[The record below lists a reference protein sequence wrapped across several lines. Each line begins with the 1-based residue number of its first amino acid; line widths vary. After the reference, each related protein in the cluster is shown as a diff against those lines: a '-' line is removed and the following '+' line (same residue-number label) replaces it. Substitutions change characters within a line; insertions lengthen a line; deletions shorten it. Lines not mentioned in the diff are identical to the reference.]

1 MAGWVGPRLAGPT
14 GQQPG
19 WPCVSGKPGA
29 PFFLLLLMQES
40 VLAAVVPAI
49 LRREVLGN
57 ELIDYIVAG
66 VILLLGAVLNR
77 LLSRL
82 LSKGLFRLTKR
93 YTAGVTEGEL
103 HDLLIQ
109 PLGALLFLV
118 SFYLAFSVLRYPL
131 PALAVKGVEPWPKVA
146 LLGLFHLG
154 VIATVVWVVI
164 SLVDFALLV
173 VQRRAELTASLG
185 TRRLDNQFLP
195 FAKDLL
201 KVFVVV
207 IGLLVALGQVF
218 GVNVTAL
225 IGGLGIGGLAVAFA
239 AKESLEN
246 LLASFTIFIDQPFG
260 VGDLVTAGTVSGTV
274 EKIGFRSTR
283 LRTAEK
289 SYLTV
294 PNKSMIDKPLD
305 NLSLRTARR
314 VGFTIYFDQKTT
326 SSQLQAIIAEAVE
339 AMMAHPLVTKDV
351 QMKFNTISPAG
362 KEVTVQYFVETTSYD
377 EYLDVKESLN
387 YRLVEAVEH
396 QGGSFASS
404 TTVAPPATA

>member
-1 MAGWVGPRLAGPT
+1 ME
-14 GQQPG
+14 
-19 WPCVSGKPGA
+19 
-29 PFFLLLLMQES
+29 ES
-40 VLAAVVPAI
+40 VLSAYLPAFFH
-49 LRREVLGN
+49 RQVLGN
-57 ELIDYIVAG
+57 ELLDYLIAG
-66 VILLLGAVLNR
+66 VIMLLGSVLNR
-77 LLSRL
+77 VLSRL
-82 LSKGLFRLTKR
+82 VSKALFRLTKR
-93 YTAGVTEGEL
+93 YTAGVSESEL

-109 PLGALLFLV
+109 PLGALLFLI
-118 SFYLAFSVLRYPL
+118 SFYLAFSVLRYPM

-154 VIATVVWVVI
+154 VIATIVWVVI

-185 TRRLDNQFLP
+185 ARRLDNQFLP

-326 SSQLQAIIAEAVE
+326 SSQLQAIIAEAVD

-351 QMKFNTISPAG
+351 QMKFNTITPAG
-362 KEVTVQYFVETTSYD
+362 KEVTVQYFIETTSYD

-396 QGGSFASS
+396 QGGSFA
-404 TTVAPPATA
+404 TTAAAAAVATA

>member
-1 MAGWVGPRLAGPT
+1 MEIPA
-14 GQQPG
+14 
-19 WPCVSGKPGA
+19 
-29 PFFLLLLMQES
+29 FLH
-40 VLAAVVPAI
+40 
-49 LRREVLGN
+49 REVLGN
-57 ELIDYIVAG
+57 ELLDY
-66 VILLLGAVLNR
+66 VIAAIIMLLGSALNR

-82 LSKGLFRLTKR
+82 LSKGFFRLTKR
-93 YTAGVTEGEL
+93 YTTGVTEEEL

-109 PLGALLFLV
+109 PLGALLFLA
-118 SFYLAFSVLRYPL
+118 SFYLAFSVLRYPM
-131 PALAVKGVEPWPKVA
+131 PPLAVQGVEPWPKVL

-154 VIATVVWVVI
+154 VIATVVWVVTR
-164 SLVDFALLV
+164 LVDFALLV
-173 VQRRAELTASLG
+173 MQRRAELLTTPSA
-185 TRRLDNQFLP
+185 RRLDNQFLP

-314 VGFTIYFDQKTT
+314 VGFTLIFDQKTT
-326 SSQLQAIIAEAVE
+326 SEQLQAIIKEAVA
-339 AMMAHPLVTKDV
+339 AMESHPLVTKEV

-387 YRLVEAVEH
+387 YSLVEAVEH
-396 QGGSFASS
+396 QGGSFAASA
-404 TTVAPPATA
+404 APVPAPV

>member
-1 MAGWVGPRLAGPT
+1 ME
-14 GQQPG
+14 
-19 WPCVSGKPGA
+19 
-29 PFFLLLLMQES
+29 ES
-40 VLAAVVPAI
+40 VLASHIPAF
-49 LRREVLGN
+49 LHREVLGN
-57 ELIDYIVAG
+57 ELLDYLIAG
-66 VILLLGAVLNR
+66 IIMLLGSVLNR
-77 LLSRL
+77 VLSRL
-82 LSKGLFRLTKR
+82 VSKALFRLTKR
-93 YTAGVTEGEL
+93 YTAGVSESEL

-109 PLGALLFLV
+109 PLGALLFLI

-154 VIATVVWVVI
+154 VIATIVWVVI

-185 TRRLDNQFLP
+185 ARRLDNQFLP

-207 IGLLVALGQVF
+207 IGMLVALGQVF

-326 SSQLQAIIAEAVE
+326 SSQLQAIISEAVE

-351 QMKFNTISPAG
+351 QMKFNTITPAG

-396 QGGSFASS
+396 QGGSFA
-404 TTVAPPATA
+404 TTATTAAAVTA

>member
-1 MAGWVGPRLAGPT
+1 MDIPA
-14 GQQPG
+14 
-19 WPCVSGKPGA
+19 
-29 PFFLLLLMQES
+29 FLH
-40 VLAAVVPAI
+40 
-49 LRREVLGN
+49 RELLGN
-57 ELIDYIVAG
+57 ELLDYLIAAT
-66 VILLLGAVLNR
+66 IMLLGAVLNR

-82 LSKGLFRLTKR
+82 LSKALFRLTKR
-93 YTAGVTEGEL
+93 YTAGVSESEL

-109 PLGALLFLV
+109 PLGALLFLA
-118 SFYLAFSVLRYPL
+118 SFYLAFSVLRYPMPPL
-131 PALAVKGVEPWPKVA
+131 TVKSVEPWPKVA

-154 VIATVVWVVI
+154 VIATVVWVI
-164 SLVDFALLV
+164 LRLVDFALLV
-173 VQRRAELTASLG
+173 VQRRAELLTTVSA
-185 TRRLDNQFLP
+185 RRLDNQFLP

-201 KVFVVV
+201 KVFIVV
-207 IGLLVALGQVF
+207 IGMLVALGQVF

-260 VGDLVTAGTVSGTV
+260 VGDLVTAGSVSGTV

-305 NLSLRTARR
+305 NLSLRTL
-314 VGFTIYFDQKTT
+314 YFDKKTT
-326 SSQLQAIIAEAVE
+326 SSQLQAIIEEAVA
-339 AMMAHPLVTKDV
+339 AMKEHALVTDDV
-351 QMKFNTISPAG
+351 QMKFNAISPAG
-362 KEVTVQYFVETTSYD
+362 KEVTVQYFVETSSYD

-387 YRLVEAVEH
+387 YRLIEAVEH
-396 QGGSFASS
+396 QGGSFAM
-404 TTVAPPATA
+404 TAPVAVPAPA

>member
-1 MAGWVGPRLAGPT
+1 MP
-14 GQQPG
+14 
-19 WPCVSGKPGA
+19 
-29 PFFLLLLMQES
+29 
-40 VLAAVVPAI
+40 LAAVP
-49 LRREVLGN
+49 
-57 ELIDYIVAG
+57 
-66 VILLLGAVLNR
+66 
-77 LLSRL
+77 
-82 LSKGLFRLTKR
+82 
-93 YTAGVTEGEL
+93 
-103 HDLLIQ
+103 
-109 PLGALLFLV
+109 
-118 SFYLAFSVLRYPL
+118 
-131 PALAVKGVEPWPKVA
+131 GVEPWPKVA

-154 VIATVVWVVI
+154 VIATVVWVI
-164 SLVDFALLV
+164 MRLVDFALLV
-173 VQRRAELTASLG
+173 VQRRAELTATAGS
-185 TRRLDNQFLP
+185 RRLDSQFLP

-201 KVFVVV
+201 KVFIVV

-218 GVNVTAL
+218 AVNVTAL

-260 VGDLVTAGTVSGTV
+260 VGDLVTAGSVSGTV

-314 VGFTIYFDQKTT
+314 VGFTLYFDQKTT
-326 SSQLQAIIAEAVE
+326 SDQLQAIIREAVAAIAE
-339 AMMAHPLVTKDV
+339 HALVTQDV
-351 QMKFNTISPAG
+351 QMKFSAISPAG

-387 YRLVEAVEH
+387 YRLLEAVEH
-396 QGGSFASS
+396 QGGSFA
-404 TTVAPPATA
+404 VAAPAASAASA

>member
-1 MAGWVGPRLAGPT
+1 M
-14 GQQPG
+14 
-19 WPCVSGKPGA
+19 
-29 PFFLLLLMQES
+29 EI
-40 VLAAVVPAI
+40 PAF

-57 ELIDYIVAG
+57 PLSDY
-66 VILLLGAVLNR
+66 VIAAVIMLLGALLNR
-77 LLSRL
+77 LVSRL
-82 LSKGLFRLTKR
+82 LSKALFRLTKR
-93 YTAGVTEGEL
+93 YTAGVSESEL

-109 PLGALLFLV
+109 PLGALLFLI

-131 PALAVKGVEPWPKVA
+131 PPLAVKGVEPWPKVL

-154 VIATVVWVVI
+154 VIATVVWVII
-164 SLVDFALLV
+164 SLIDFALLV
-173 VQRRAELTASLG
+173 VQRRAELTATVG
-185 TRRLDNQFLP
+185 ARRLDNQFLP
-195 FAKDLL
+195 FAKDLF

-314 VGFTIYFDQKTT
+314 VGFTLIFDQKTT
-326 SSQLQAIIAEAVE
+326 SEQLQAIIKEAVA
-339 AMMAHPLVTKDV
+339 AMEAHPLVTKDV

-396 QGGSFASS
+396 QGGSFAMA
-404 TTVAPPATA
+404 TPVATPAAA

>member
-1 MAGWVGPRLAGPT
+1 MEIPA
-14 GQQPG
+14 
-19 WPCVSGKPGA
+19 
-29 PFFLLLLMQES
+29 FLH
-40 VLAAVVPAI
+40 
-49 LRREVLGN
+49 REVLGN
-57 ELIDYIVAG
+57 ELLDYLIAA
-66 VILLLGAVLNR
+66 VIMLLGTALNR

-82 LSKGLFRLTKR
+82 LSKALFRLTKR
-93 YTAGVTEGEL
+93 YTAGVSEDEL

-118 SFYLAFSVLRYPL
+118 SFYLAFSVLRYPM
-131 PALAVKGVEPWPKVA
+131 PPLAVKGVEPWPKVL

-154 VIATVVWVVI
+154 VIATVVWVI
-164 SLVDFALLV
+164 TRLVDFALLV
-173 VQRRAELTASLG
+173 VERRAELLTTAG
-185 TRRLDNQFLP
+185 ARRLDNQFLP

-201 KVFVVV
+201 KVFIVV

-260 VGDLVTAGTVSGTV
+260 VGDLVTAGSVSGTV

-314 VGFTIYFDQKTT
+314 VGFTLYFDQKTT
-326 SSQLQAIIAEAVE
+326 SDQLQAIIREAVA
-339 AMMAHPLVTKDV
+339 AMTEHPLVTDDV
-351 QMKFNTISPAG
+351 QMKFNAISPAG

-387 YRLVEAVEH
+387 YRLIEAVEH
-396 QGGSFASS
+396 QGGSFALA
-404 TTVAPPATA
+404 TPAAVPATV